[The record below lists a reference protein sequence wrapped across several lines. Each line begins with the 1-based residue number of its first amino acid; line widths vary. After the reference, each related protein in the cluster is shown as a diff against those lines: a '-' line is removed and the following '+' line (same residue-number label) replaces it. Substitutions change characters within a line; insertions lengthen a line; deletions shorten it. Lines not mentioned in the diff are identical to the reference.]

1 MNEQLMLEYIF
12 FHQETYDL
20 FKHFLEDK
28 GIEVLKEGIDQTDV
42 EGYVIFIE
50 DDLEESL
57 NDQVEA
63 FYDQLMD
70 REEALVMQG
79 AEEEEI
85 SQVGLAVSLK
95 DDRSV
100 LASVDPDTLNRI
112 LSVVT
117 QQKLG
122 EFVDAIADAV
132 ENPDDRPLCKR

>member
-1 MNEQLMLEYIF
+1 MLEYIF
-12 FHQETYDL
+12 FHQETYDD
-20 FKHFLEDK
+20 FKRFLEDK
-28 GIEVLKEGIDQTDV
+28 GIETLKEGIDQTDV

-50 DDLEESL
+50 DDLEEFL
-57 NDQVEA
+57 NDQVET

-70 REEALVMQG
+70 REEALVTEG
-79 AEEEEI
+79 AGEDEV
-85 SQVGLAVSLK
+85 SQVGLAVSLN
-95 DDRSV
+95 DGRSV
-100 LASVDPDTLNRI
+100 LASVDPATLNQI